1 VKGLHRRVDIFALR
15 QRPLVGKCSRREVVL
30 YFYRGKQKVDKGTKM
45 GLKHHAKHLSLS
57 HTHTDTHTDTHTHT
71 HTHTHTL
78 PPAFLIRERNLMSCF
93 CGHPITVWGHFSDCF
108 FPRTIVGSARKGALM
123 GYSISSI
130 CCFKNTSAP
139 ARGGHVLLIGTCSQ
153 TWCFLCLGKSLR
165 FNGCC
170 IQRMMGIW

>member
-1 VKGLHRRVDIFALR
+1 MFLERSCVVFFTGVSKRLIRGQRWVSSTMPSTSLYHTRTQTDR
-15 QRPLVGKCSRREVVL
+15 Q
-30 YFYRGKQKVDKGTKM
+30 
-45 GLKHHAKHLSLS
+45 
-57 HTHTDTHTDTHTHT
+57 
-71 HTHTHTL
+71 THTHTL

-139 ARGGHVLLIGTCSQ
+139 ERGGHVLLIGTCSQ